1 VTRPRSFWMRWRV
14 RLGYPL
20 ALIFWLLANPTPH
33 SILIGTLIG
42 VVGVFVRAA
51 AAGYLHKD
59 RELAISGPY
68 ARTRNPLYLGS
79 AVLAAGIVVAGHSL
93 WAGMLTALYFCIFYS
108 AVMRNE
114 EADLRDRF
122 GAAFNHYAARVPLF
136 FPHLVGGSH
145 RELQSASPPEK
156 FSWGQFNR
164 NREYRALLGAVVGLG
179 ALFLRYWLRKRFG
192 Y

>member
-1 VTRPRSFWMRWRV
+1 MRWRV

-20 ALIFWLLANPTPH
+20 TLIFWLLANPTPR
-33 SILIGTLIG
+33 SIFIGAWIG
-42 VVGVFVRAA
+42 VVGLLVRGA
-51 AAGYLHKD
+51 AAGYLRKD

-79 AVLAAGIVVAGHSL
+79 AILAAGIVVAGNSF
-93 WAGMLTALYFCIFYS
+93 WAGVLTALYFSIFYS

-122 GAAFNHYAARVPLF
+122 GPAFNHYAARIPLF
-136 FPHLVGGSH
+136 IPHLVGGSH
-145 RELQSASPPEK
+145 RELQSANPPEQ
-156 FSWGQFNR
+156 FSWTQFNR
-164 NREYRALLGAVVGLG
+164 NREYRALLGAVAGLG
-179 ALFLRYWLRKRFG
+179 ALFLRLWLRKSYG